1 MARRPRLNMNANYF
15 IDAYDAEIKCIKK
28 QFELVKYIVDF
39 QITLEKTENK
49 RL

>member
-1 MARRPRLNMNANYF
+1 MNANYF
-15 IDAYDAEIKCIKK
+15 MDAYDAEIKCIKK
-28 QFELVKYIVDF
+28 QFELIKMLVDL